1 MIHKS
6 FYFASQKSF
15 FKKQISSEN
24 KGSYF
29 LKETILTTLAHHNP
43 CLGKKKALIL
53 FSFLQIYVKSCT
65 VERCPFQAS
74 ETTSLVFK
82 KVRTW
87 SFKGLNVKSGSRRS
101 WRRVVWIII
110 KINCMPVS
118 NSQK

>member
-43 CLGKKKALIL
+43 CLGKKSTYTVFFLTNICEIMDGGTL
-53 FSFLQIYVKSCT
+53 PIPSFQNNI
-65 VERCPFQAS
+65 FG
-74 ETTSLVFK
+74 F
-82 KVRTW
+82 
-87 SFKGLNVKSGSRRS
+87 
-101 WRRVVWIII
+101 
-110 KINCMPVS
+110 
-118 NSQK
+118 